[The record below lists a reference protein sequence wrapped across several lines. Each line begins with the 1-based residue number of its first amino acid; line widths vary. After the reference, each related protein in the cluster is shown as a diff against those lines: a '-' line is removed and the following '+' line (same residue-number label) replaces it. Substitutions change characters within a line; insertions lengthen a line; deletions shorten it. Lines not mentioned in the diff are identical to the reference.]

1 MTSPRTSQGSR
12 PPFRRGGRRRR
23 QCFCKENTVDYK
35 DVSSIRRFI
44 TDRGRIEA
52 GKKSGNC
59 AKCQRNLTTAI
70 KRARHLAL
78 LPYAPH
84 HLRVTG
90 SVASSSRI
98 SEDEEDEIAEDGET
112 TEATTDSE
120 EAPTA
125 EAVTDEDS
133 APEADEGDTEA
144 AEADEDPVAEV
155 EEDAAEADA
164 EDAETDSE
172 VEDVESSETPE
183 DVVEEQPAEADED
196 DSATEAESEEPS
208 EDVSTNES
216 DSEADPEVEASSDEE
231 DK

>member
-1 MTSPRTSQGSR
+1 MTSPRTTQGGR

-23 QCFCKENTVDYK
+23 QCYCKESTVDYK

-78 LPYAPH
+78 LPYAPD

-90 SVASSSRI
+90 AVATGSKI
-98 SEDEEDEIAEDGET
+98 SNEKET
-112 TEATTDSE
+112 TDETSESTESVEAITSTEETTVEESSEETEAKEE
-120 EAPTA
+120 EAPEA
-125 EAVTDEDS
+125 EA
-133 APEADEGDTEA
+133 EA
-144 AEADEDPVAEV
+144 
-155 EEDAAEADA
+155 
-164 EDAETDSE
+164 
-172 VEDVESSETPE
+172 SETPE
-183 DVVEEQPAEADED
+183 AGVEAEE
-196 DSATEAESEEPS
+196 TEAKEETETPAN
-208 EDVSTNES
+208 DVSTDES
-216 DSEADPEVEASSDEE
+216 SEVDDAPDAEVNTEEE

>member
-1 MTSPRTSQGSR
+1 MTTPRTTQGGSR

-23 QCFCKENTVDYK
+23 QCYCKESTVDYK

-78 LPYAPH
+78 LPLAPD

-90 SVASSSRI
+90 AVATNNRI
-98 SEDEEDEIAEDGET
+98 ADDDETVHGET
-112 TEATTDSE
+112 TESTVTEPSIDD
-120 EAPTA
+120 AP
-125 EAVTDEDS
+125 
-133 APEADEGDTEA
+133 A
-144 AEADEDPVAEV
+144 AEA
-155 EEDAAEADA
+155 
-164 EDAETDSE
+164 
-172 VEDVESSETPE
+172 ESSETPVVATE
-183 DVVEEQPAEADED
+183 DQPEAVE
-196 DSATEAESEEPS
+196 DSATEDQPEAVEDSATEDQPEATEEAQM
-208 EDVSTNES
+208 EETDTATGDVSTEETAEAEKAT
-216 DSEADPEVEASSDEE
+216 EADASTDEE

>member
-1 MTSPRTSQGSR
+1 MTSPRTTQGGR

-23 QCFCKENTVDYK
+23 QCYCKESTVDYK

-78 LPYAPH
+78 LPYAPD

-90 SVASSSRI
+90 AVATGSKI
-98 SEDEEDEIAEDGET
+98 SNEEET
-112 TEATTDSE
+112 TDETSESTESVEAITSTEETTVEESSEETEAKEE
-120 EAPTA
+120 EAPEA
-125 EAVTDEDS
+125 EAE
-133 APEADEGDTEA
+133 
-144 AEADEDPVAEV
+144 AEA
-155 EEDAAEADA
+155 EA
-164 EDAETDSE
+164 
-172 VEDVESSETPE
+172 SETPE
-183 DVVEEQPAEADED
+183 AGVEAEE
-196 DSATEAESEEPS
+196 TEAKEETETPAN
-208 EDVSTNES
+208 DVSTDES
-216 DSEADPEVEASSDEE
+216 SEVDDAPDAEVNTEEE

>member
-1 MTSPRTSQGSR
+1 MTSPRTTQGGR

-23 QCFCKENTVDYK
+23 QCYCKESTVDYK

-78 LPYAPH
+78 LPYAPD

-90 SVASSSRI
+90 AVTTGGKI
-98 SEDEEDEIAEDGET
+98 SNEEET
-112 TEATTDSE
+112 TVETSESTESVEATTSTEETTVEESSE
-120 EAPTA
+120 E
-125 EAVTDEDS
+125 
-133 APEADEGDTEA
+133 TEA
-144 AEADEDPVAEV
+144 KEEAEV
-155 EEDAAEADA
+155 
-164 EDAETDSE
+164 
-172 VEDVESSETPE
+172 SETPE
-183 DVVEEQPAEADED
+183 AEVDAEEA
-196 DSATEAESEEPS
+196 SEEP
-208 EDVSTNES
+208 EAEEETEAPADDVSTDES
-216 DSEADPEVEASSDEE
+216 SEADDASGAEVNTDEE

>member
-1 MTSPRTSQGSR
+1 MTTPRTPQAGGSR

-23 QCFCKENTVDYK
+23 QCFCKESTVDYK

-78 LPYAPH
+78 LPYAPE

-90 SVASSSRI
+90 AVSTGGKI
-98 SEDEEDEIAEDGET
+98 SDDDEETT
-112 TEATTDSE
+112 TEEAAEGTEAAVATE
-120 EAPTA
+120 EAPVAETA
-125 EAVTDEDS
+125 DDSADEATEEVEES
-133 APEADEGDTEA
+133 APEEA
-144 AEADEDPVAEV
+144 PVAEV
-155 EEDAAEADA
+155 AEEAAEEVEESASEETEDA
-164 EDAETDSE
+164 
-172 VEDVESSETPE
+172 V
-183 DVVEEQPAEADED
+183 
-196 DSATEAESEEPS
+196 
-208 EDVSTNES
+208 EDVSTE
-216 DSEADPEVEASSDEE
+216 EATEAPEAEEASTDEE

>member
-1 MTSPRTSQGSR
+1 MTTPRTTQGGSGR

-23 QCFCKENTVDYK
+23 ECFCKSTTVDYK

-78 LPYAPH
+78 LPYAPE

-90 SVASSSRI
+90 SVATSNKV
-98 SEDEEDEIAEDGET
+98 SEDEEETVDAEATESTEKTESKTEDAPAAEAADKPEAVEESET
-112 TEATTDSE
+112 EETATEETEAVE
-120 EAPTA
+120 EAATEETEA
-125 EAVTDEDS
+125 EEPAE
-133 APEADEGDTEA
+133 EETEA
-144 AEADEDPVAEV
+144 A
-155 EEDAAEADA
+155 
-164 EDAETDSE
+164 T
-172 VEDVESSETPE
+172 
-183 DVVEEQPAEADED
+183 
-196 DSATEAESEEPS
+196 
-208 EDVSTNES
+208 EDVSTDETP
-216 DSEADPEVEASSDEE
+216 EAEVAEEAPEAEEASTDEE

>member
-1 MTSPRTSQGSR
+1 MTTPRTPQAGGSR

-23 QCFCKENTVDYK
+23 QCFCKESTVDYK

-78 LPYAPH
+78 LPYAPE

-90 SVASSSRI
+90 AVSTSKI
-98 SEDEEDEIAEDGET
+98 SDDEEET
-112 TEATTDSE
+112 TTDEATESTEVAEVTEDAPVAEAATEEEASE
-120 EAPTA
+120 ET
-125 EAVTDEDS
+125 ESE
-133 APEADEGDTEA
+133 ETEA
-144 AEADEDPVAEV
+144 AA
-155 EEDAAEADA
+155 
-164 EDAETDSE
+164 
-172 VEDVESSETPE
+172 
-183 DVVEEQPAEADED
+183 
-196 DSATEAESEEPS
+196 
-208 EDVSTNES
+208 EDVSTEEA
-216 DSEADPEVEASSDEE
+216 SEEAEAESSDED